1 MRDAFAIS
9 ICLAMLVLSVPAMAA
24 SYRIAAIVDGDTIIV
39 EPAKGGDRATV
50 RLYGID
56 APELDQP
63 HGTAARLFLMSK
75 ARFKRADVRPTMQ
88 DKDRYGRIVAIVEI
102 PGVGILQEMLLKS
115 GLAWVYPQYC
125 TDCGA
130 WDAMQEEA
138 KKRGKGLWAR
148 GEAVEPW
155 EWRRGK

>member
-1 MRDAFAIS
+1 MRAAFTILA
-9 ICLAMLVLSVPAMAA
+9 CLAILGLSVPAVAA

-39 EPAKGGDRATV
+39 EPAKGGDRTTV

-63 HGTAARLFLMSK
+63 HGTAARLFLISK
-75 ARFKRADVRPTMQ
+75 ARFKRDDVRPAMQ
-88 DKDRYGRIVAIVEI
+88 DKDRYDRIVAIVEI
-102 PGVGILQEMLLKS
+102 PGVGILQELLLKS

-125 TDCGA
+125 IDCDA
-130 WDAMQEEA
+130 WKAMQEEA
-138 KKRGKGLWAR
+138 KNRGKGLWAR
-148 GEAVEPW
+148 GEAIEPW

>member
-1 MRDAFAIS
+1 MRTVPAIV
-9 ICLAMLVLSVPAMAA
+9 ICLAVLVLSVPAFAA
-24 SYRIAAIVDGDTIIV
+24 SHRIADIVDGDTLIV
-39 EPAKGGDRATV
+39 EPAKGGERTTV
-50 RLYGID
+50 RLYGVD

-63 HGTAARLFLMSK
+63 HGTAARLFLISK
-75 ARFKRADVRPTMQ
+75 ARFKRVDVRPTMQ

-125 TDCGA
+125 QDCGA
-130 WDAMQEEA
+130 WESMQEEA
-138 KKRGKGLWAR
+138 KNRGKGLWAR
-148 GEAVEPW
+148 GAAVEPW